1 MRYGSNSSKSTDHKG
16 GNKLERKGLIKI
28 AEGKSKYGDISIY
41 VREKLYAPYIFVFHP
56 ETEEPLYDNNDFADD
71 VIRVLIEKEK
81 LKKSGTYLLV
91 RAQFGMQ
98 NTDCAVYETLTHAGK
113 DITKEFSVAHGSVD
127 LSATEAGLKAKK
139 LAEAALDYKHLAGLT
154 PGRRIEDFS
163 INNVRSS
170 RKEEYEVDDGEGIYT
185 VEVQHTE
192 GNIYLECDCLDH
204 AEQKYCDHTIAIA
217 KLFIEP
223 RFREYPEEREFEV
236 AVLRIAYGSR
246 KIRVKAKSQFDAE
259 QKALDEAGDYEFSE
273 HDVDYEIESV
283 LEVSSD
289 TDR

>member
-1 MRYGSNSSKSTDHKG
+1 MRCGSNRSKSTDHKG
-16 GNKLERKGLIKI
+16 GKKLKREGLIKI

-56 ETEEPLYDNNDFADD
+56 ETEEPLYDNNDFSDD
-71 VIRVLIEKEK
+71 VIRVIIEKGK
-81 LKKSGTYLLV
+81 LEKSGRYLLV

-98 NTDCAVYETLTHAGK
+98 NTNCAVYETLFHAGK
-113 DITKEFSVAHGSVD
+113 DITKEFSVSYGAVD
-127 LSATEAGLKAKK
+127 LSKTEAGLKAKK
-139 LAEAALDYKHLAGLT
+139 SAEAALDYKHLAGLT
-154 PGRRIEDFS
+154 AERRIEDFS
-163 INNVRSS
+163 INSVRSS
-170 RKEEYEVDDGEGIYT
+170 KKEEYEVDDGEGIYT
-185 VEVQHTE
+185 VEVQHIE

-223 RFREYPEEREFEV
+223 RHREYREEREFEV

-246 KIRVKAKSQFDAE
+246 KIRVKARSQFEAE
-259 QKALDEAGDYEFSE
+259 EKAIDEAGDYEFSE

-283 LEVSSD
+283 IEVSSD
-289 TDR
+289 SE